1 MRLLF
6 IFLFLL
12 GLASCG
18 DNSKNT
24 NEEIKTVSVKDVNEK
39 YSKLNEKEFLS
50 LEYFNKPDKTKTET
64 VSGNIVNTYYYKK
77 KVVQGDDT
85 EDWSFSFFKDSTLST
100 HGMEMIN

>member
-39 YSKLNEKEFLS
+39 IF
-50 LEYFNKPDKTKTET
+50 KT
-64 VSGNIVNTYYYKK
+64 
-77 KVVQGDDT
+77 
-85 EDWSFSFFKDSTLST
+85 
-100 HGMEMIN
+100 

>member
-6 IFLFLL
+6 VFVFLL
-12 GLASCG
+12 GLVCCG
-18 DNSKNT
+18 DDSKST
-24 NEEIKTVSVKDVNEK
+24 NEEIKTVSVKDVIEK

-85 EDWSFSFFKDSTLST
+85 EDWSFSFFKDSTLSS
-100 HGMEMIN
+100 HGMEMVN